1 MILTLIKKI
10 NIIINDLLNLLQNSN
25 IYINKKYDD
34 FSHILADD
42 KINIQNLISL
52 SEYIYIINNYIFN
65 LIIFQKQYFNKNI
78 YEKINEININITD
91 IINIVNKNDIFDDI
105 CTYIKNS
112 NDNEYLHILYLL
124 FITKSNN
131 KCIINVIAK
140 KMNNN
145 NVYFRN
151 STVYNYDSLILNK
164 HKLNPYI
171 GLTSDFIE
179 ESKYINNTADY
190 IQLNKNNINTI
201 SDNVFKNNKFIN
213 EFINNYYDSLQLT
226 EKEYNNIGVLIDY
239 GKSVEIQLY
248 NDYTRRQAYN
258 KGNMNNTDISVFELF
273 NL

>member
-65 LIIFQKQYFNKNI
+65 LIIFQKQYFNKNV
-78 YEKINEININITD
+78 YDKINEININITD
-91 IINIVNKNDIFDDI
+91 IINVVGKNDIFDDI

-131 KCIINVIAK
+131 KCIVDVIAK

-151 STVYNYDSLILNK
+151 LTVYNYDSLILNK
-164 HKLNPYI
+164 YKLNPYI

-179 ESKYINNTADY
+179 ETKYINNTVDY

-201 SDNVFKNNKFIN
+201 SDNVLKNNKFIN
-213 EFINNYYDSLQLT
+213 EYINSYYDSLQLT
-226 EKEYNNIGVLIDY
+226 EKKYDNIGVLIDY
-239 GKSVEIQLY
+239 GKSIEIQLY
-248 NDYTRRQAYN
+248 NNYTRRQAYN
-258 KGNMNNTDISVFELF
+258 KGTMNNTEISVFELF